1 MGNFMP
7 NRMKMPLLI
16 WALAFLAGC
25 GASASRPEFP
35 ERAAADMMRGGEL
48 YRAHCSACH
57 TAQVHWREKS
67 LVRSW
72 NDLRY
77 QVSRWQRLA
86 GQNWSREEIEDVAA
100 YLNRLFYQAPCPVQG
115 CGGPSAGRTGE
126 GQGTAVPSGAGRDKR
141 DWLTPARL

>member
-1 MGNFMP
+1 MP
-7 NRMKMPLLI
+7 NRIRMSLLT

-25 GASASRPEFP
+25 GAPASKPESP

-48 YRAHCSACH
+48 YRAQCGACH

-67 LVRSW
+67 LVHSW

-77 QVSRWQRLA
+77 QISRWQRLS

-100 YLNRLFYQAPCPVQG
+100 YLNRIFYQVPCPVPG
-115 CGGPSAGRTGE
+115 CGGPRAGN
-126 GQGTAVPSGAGRDKR
+126 SGSPDEQHRRAAD
-141 DWLTPARL
+141 PAFAQRS